1 MLKLW
6 MYLPL
11 PPNNLLIPQKEKQF
25 LFSFFPQD
33 FSHFQNPFIL
43 PPSPIYTQRKN
54 HKMLELNGEAG
65 ESAKPVLF
73 KLILNQ
79 RI

>member
-1 MLKLW
+1 

-11 PPNNLLIPQKEKQF
+11 LPNNLLIPQKEKLF

-43 PPSPIYTQRKN
+43 PLSPIYTQRKN
-54 HKMLELNGEAG
+54 HKMLELNGGAG

-73 KLILNQ
+73 KLVLNQ
-79 RI
+79 WI